1 MRNLSSQASQRGYA
15 MAALLVGLAVMGI
28 MLSAAMP
35 VWRTMV
41 KREKEEELVFRGQQ
55 YARAIALFQRKYAN
69 AYPLSLDVLIEQK
82 FLRKKY
88 TDPMVKGDEGGEGA
102 FQLLYQSSLPQRPGQ
117 APGGGGLAGAV
128 GGRGGQTPSGLGGSA
143 GGGRSGLG
151 AGQSGT
157 GLGQTGFGSRPAGP
171 IGGIVGVTSKSKEQ
185 SLRVYN
191 GRTAY
196 NEWEF
201 VWSPAMGGAQ
211 TAPRPGMRPGEAPG
225 RGGRGPS
232 TPSRSPGTFDPRR

>member
-1 MRNLSSQASQRGYA
+1 VNRADQRGYA

-28 MLSAAMP
+28 LLSAAMP

-55 YARAIALFQRKYAN
+55 YARAIGLFQRKYAN
-69 AYPLSLDVLIEQK
+69 AYPPSLDVLVEQK

-88 TDPMVKGDEGGEGA
+88 TDPMVKGDDGGEGA

-117 APGGGGLAGAV
+117 APGGGGLAGAI
-128 GGRGGQTPSGLGGSA
+128 GTRGGQAPGGITAPA

-151 AGQSGT
+151 SGQPGT
-157 GLGQTGFGSRPAGP
+157 GLGQTGLGSRPAGP
-171 IGGIVGVTSKSKEQ
+171 VGGIVGVTSKSKEQ
-185 SLRVYN
+185 SLRLYN

-196 NEWEF
+196 NQWEF

-211 TAPRPGMRPGEAPG
+211 TAPRPGMQPGQGPG
-225 RGGRGPS
+225 VGGRGVSP
-232 TPSRSPGTFDPRR
+232 PSRSPGTFDPRR